1 VESRRHA
8 AFDACSVC
16 AILTVRRPPK
26 AVAQSPPH
34 SKASRNLP
42 RAAQGSGVAMRGET
56 IASIRAR
63 LRTLVPNPRDVDVLL
78 ADVTGRTSAWVF
90 AHGEERIDPAVIDAL
105 VQRRIDGEPL
115 QYIRRRTEFFGREF
129 FVDDRVLIPRPE
141 TELLVEAAIARAPG
155 GARVLD
161 VGSGSGCIAI
171 TLERERQDLE
181 VTSID
186 VSIGALAVAK
196 RNARALDS
204 NVRFAASDAFDA
216 IRGEFDLIVAN
227 PPYIPRADYEQ
238 LDIEVRDHE
247 PRIALTPGPRGTE
260 MIERILSARR
270 APVVMLEIGFGQLAD
285 LRHVARGYDVIEVIN
300 DLAGIERV
308 VVLSRHGR
316 K

>member
-1 VESRRHA
+1 
-8 AFDACSVC
+8 
-16 AILTVRRPPK
+16 
-26 AVAQSPPH
+26 
-34 SKASRNLP
+34 
-42 RAAQGSGVAMRGET
+42 MRGET

-63 LRTLVPNPRDVDVLL
+63 LRALVANPRDVDVLL
-78 ADVTGRTSAWVF
+78 ADVTGRTAAWLF
-90 AHGEERIDPAVIDAL
+90 AHGEERIDPAPIDAL
-105 VQRRIDGEPL
+105 VQRRMNGEPL
-115 QYIRRRTEFFGREF
+115 QYIRRRAEFFGREF

-141 TELLVEAAIARAPG
+141 TELLVEAAMARAPG
-155 GARVLD
+155 GAHVLD

-181 VTSID
+181 VTTID
-186 VSIGALAVAK
+186 VSIGALAVAT
-196 RNARALDS
+196 RNARAHDS
-204 NVRFAASDAFDA
+204 SVRFAASDAFDA

-238 LDIEVRDHE
+238 LDTEVRNHE
-247 PRIALTPGPRGTE
+247 PRIALTPGSRGTE

-285 LRHVARGYDVIEVIN
+285 LRDVARGYDVIEVIN

>member
-1 VESRRHA
+1 
-8 AFDACSVC
+8 
-16 AILTVRRPPK
+16 
-26 AVAQSPPH
+26 
-34 SKASRNLP
+34 
-42 RAAQGSGVAMRGET
+42 MRTHKGET
-56 IASIRAR
+56 IAPLRAR
-63 LRTLVPNPRDVDVLL
+63 LRALVANPRDVDMLL
-78 ADVTGRTSAWVF
+78 ADVTGRTPAWLF
-90 AHGEERIDPAVIDAL
+90 AHGEECIDPMPIEAL
-105 VQRRIDGEPL
+105 VRRRMDGEPL
-115 QYIRRRTEFFGREF
+115 QYIRGKVDFFGREF

-141 TELLVEAAIARAPG
+141 TELLVEAAIARASH

-186 VSIGALAVAK
+186 VSVAALAVAK
-196 RNARALDS
+196 RNARANQS
-204 NVRFAASDAFDA
+204 NVRFAASDAFEA

-227 PPYIPRADYEQ
+227 PPYIPRADYAQ
-238 LDIEVRDHE
+238 LATEVRDHE

-260 MIERILSARR
+260 MIERILGASR
-270 APVVMLEIGFGQLAD
+270 APMVMLEIGFGQLAD
-285 LRHVARGYDVIEVIN
+285 VRDVARGYEIVEVIN

>member
-1 VESRRHA
+1 MRH
-8 AFDACSVC
+8 
-16 AILTVRRPPK
+16 
-26 AVAQSPPH
+26 
-34 SKASRNLP
+34 
-42 RAAQGSGVAMRGET
+42 ET

-63 LRTLVPNPRDVDVLL
+63 LRALVANPRDADVLL
-78 ADVTGRTSAWVF
+78 ADVTGRTSAWLF
-90 AHGEERIDPAVIDAL
+90 AHGEERIDPAPMEAL

-115 QYIRRRTEFFGREF
+115 QYIRRRAEFFGREF

-155 GARVLD
+155 GACVLD

-186 VSIGALAVAK
+186 VSIGALIVAK
-196 RNARALDS
+196 RNALAHGA

-238 LDIEVRDHE
+238 LETEVRDHE

-285 LRHVARGYDVIEVIN
+285 LRDAARGYDIVDVIN

>member
-1 VESRRHA
+1 MSDEPIV
-8 AFDACSVC
+8 
-16 AILTVRRPPK
+16 
-26 AVAQSPPH
+26 
-34 SKASRNLP
+34 
-42 RAAQGSGVAMRGET
+42 
-56 IASIRAR
+56 SIRAR
-63 LRTLVPNPRDVDVLL
+63 LRALVVNPRDVDVLL

-90 AHGEERIDPAVIDAL
+90 AHGEERIDPAVIEPL
-105 VQRRIDGEPL
+105 VQRRIAGEPL
-115 QYIRRRTEFFGREF
+115 QYIRRRAEFFGREF

-141 TELLVEAAIARAPG
+141 TELLVEAAIARAPN

-181 VTSID
+181 VTSVD

-196 RNARALDS
+196 RNARAHDS

-216 IRGEFDLIVAN
+216 IRGELDLIVAN

-238 LDIEVRDHE
+238 LESEVRDHE
-247 PRIALTPGPRGTE
+247 PQIALTPGPRGTE
-260 MIERILSARR
+260 MIERILNARH

-285 LRHVARGYDVIEVIN
+285 LRDVVRGYDIVDVIN